1 MLIGGF
7 SSPRKQLLLEI
18 DLRKEQGYQM
28 TPAAESALAAVLA
41 DPTSNEVLFNAV
53 YAELDKLPKDPT
65 FFWIEPNE
73 LDEIRQARPKNAP
86 TVPPMT
92 LSDEQLLDCLHGAWI
107 GRSVGCALGKPV
119 EGMGMKGKR
128 FRDIQTYLEERGD
141 WPLKDYFSNRDVGG
155 TLKLECPLSQREN
168 IRFMETDDDIRYPLL
183 AMLILERFGKNF
195 TSENVASLWDE
206 VLPMRYVCSAECQAL
221 LNYNLIIPPLQE
233 WSWRPFDKEF
243 IRSWNNPYREWIGA
257 QIRADFFGFISPGK
271 PEQAAEFA
279 WRDASWTHEKNGI
292 YGEMFIAALESVAF
306 LENNPVKLIEFALAQ
321 IPEKCRLADGIQET
335 LKKVKPGMEVTEFM
349 EWLEERLPTMNA
361 VHTINNAMI
370 CVAALVA
377 GEMNPDRCVC
387 WAVSCGL
394 DTDCNGATV
403 GTITGLATGA
413 KNFGGTLAARLNDT
427 ICANFTEFRE
437 VSMTD
442 LAKRTLNVYHQIND

>member
-18 DLRKEQGYQM
+18 DLRKEQGHRM
-28 TPAAESALAAVLA
+28 TPAAEKALAAALA
-41 DPTSNEVLFNAV
+41 SEPSDEALFNAV
-53 YAELDKLPKDPT
+53 YAELDKLPKNPA
-65 FFWIEPNE
+65 FSWIEPNE

-86 TVPPMT
+86 PVPPMT
-92 LSDEQLLDCLHGAWI
+92 LSDEQLLDRLHGAWI

-119 EGMGMKGKR
+119 EGMGMKGGR
-128 FRDIQTYLEERGD
+128 FRDIRTYLEERGD
-141 WPLKDYFSNRDVGG
+141 WPLTDYFSNRDVGG

-183 AMLILERFGKNF
+183 GMLILERFGKDF

-257 QIRADFFGFISPGK
+257 QIRADFFGYVFPGN
-271 PEQAAEFA
+271 PEQAADFA

-292 YGEMFIAALESVAF
+292 YGEMFIAAILAVAF
-306 LENNPVKLIEFALAQ
+306 QEKDPVALIESGLAQ
-321 IPEKCRLADGIQET
+321 IPENCRLAAGIRET
-335 LKKVKPGMEVTEFM
+335 LRRAKPGMKVEEFM
-349 EWLEERLPTMNA
+349 EWIEGKFPEMNA

-370 CVAALVA
+370 CAAALIA

-403 GTITGLATGA
+403 GSITGLAIGA
-413 KNFGGTLAARLNDT
+413 KQFGGTLAARLHDT
-427 ICANFTEFRE
+427 IRANFAEFRE
-437 VSMTD
+437 VTMTD
-442 LAKRTLNVYHQIND
+442 LAERTLKVCHMVND